1 MYYKSQNI
9 EDCKAYDKLVTESEK
24 INATYPN
31 DNYANPIEIN
41 GEFYILKHKDYESEM
56 ELVSELPQQDIE
68 LNVE

>member
-1 MYYKSQNI
+1 MYYKGIYQECLN
-9 EDCKAYDKLVTESEK
+9 YDKLVTESEK
-24 INATYPN
+24 INAFHKG

-41 GEFYILKHKDYESEM
+41 GEFYILKHEKYDSEM